1 MLGLSLRADNGARIM
16 TLAMPRARECERG
29 KRCRMWI
36 VRCWSRCC
44 GFLSVPT
51 GAGALVPQAGCPPRI
66 FKLRTFRMV
75 RLGCVIMVLLD
86 L

>member
-1 MLGLSLRADNGARIM
+1 
-16 TLAMPRARECERG
+16 
-29 KRCRMWI
+29 MWI
-36 VRCWSRCC
+36 MRCWSRCC

-66 FKLRTFRMV
+66 FKLRIFRMV